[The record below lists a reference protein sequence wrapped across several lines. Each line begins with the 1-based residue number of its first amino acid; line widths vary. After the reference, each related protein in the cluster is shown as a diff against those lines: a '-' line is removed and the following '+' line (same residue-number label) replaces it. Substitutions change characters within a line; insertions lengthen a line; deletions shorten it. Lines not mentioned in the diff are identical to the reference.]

1 MTIPLAHQKNAVNK
15 RIYAKNLKF
24 CRAAVFVV
32 CQRDDHKTD
41 FYYTIVILKNQGAY
55 LMYSSIFLK
64 KDSHGNQF
72 SKNQV
77 SKVTFIFQFV
87 QITGQST

>member
-1 MTIPLAHQKNAVNK
+1 MTIPLAHQQKNVVNK

-24 CRAAVFVV
+24 CIAAVFVV

-55 LMYSSIFLK
+55 LMYSGIFLK
-64 KDSHGNQF
+64 KDSTHPLTNREKG
-72 SKNQV
+72 V
-77 SKVTFIFQFV
+77 IIHTIFFKRYDREK
-87 QITGQST
+87 